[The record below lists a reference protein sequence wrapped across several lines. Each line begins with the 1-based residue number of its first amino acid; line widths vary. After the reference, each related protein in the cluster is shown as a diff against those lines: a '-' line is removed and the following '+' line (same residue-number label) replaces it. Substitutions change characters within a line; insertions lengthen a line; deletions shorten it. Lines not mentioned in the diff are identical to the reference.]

1 MNTQIYQNRHTVEHQ
16 LLLIR
21 SILEDFLNLEFKED
35 PNISDS
41 FYSETASNIET
52 IEDQQI
58 IIKKVEEELLE
69 E

>member
-1 MNTQIYQNRHTVEHQ
+1 MNTLIYQNKHIIEHQ

-21 SILEDFLNLEFKED
+21 STLEGFLNLEFKED
-35 PNISDS
+35 PNISDD

-52 IEDQQI
+52 IEDQQLI
-58 IIKKVEEELLE
+58 IEETE